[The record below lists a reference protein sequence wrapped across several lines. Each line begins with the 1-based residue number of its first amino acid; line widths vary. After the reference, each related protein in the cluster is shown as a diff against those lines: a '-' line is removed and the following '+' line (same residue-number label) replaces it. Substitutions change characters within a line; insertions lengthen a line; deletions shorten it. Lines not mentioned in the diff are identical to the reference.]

1 MADQND
7 NQKLIKVL
15 QALADETRLGL
26 VKKILS
32 GPLSGS
38 SCQMLSLGQ
47 CVSQPAISH
56 HFKILVNS
64 GVILAQKNGK
74 AKSYK
79 VNREL
84 LTEMGIDL
92 DKLTN

>member
-1 MADQND
+1 
-7 NQKLIKVL
+7 
-15 QALADETRLGL
+15 
-26 VKKILS
+26 
-32 GPLSGS
+32 
-38 SCQMLSLGQ
+38 MLSLGQ
-47 CVSQPAISH
+47 CLSQPAISH

>member
-1 MADQND
+1 MF
-7 NQKLIKVL
+7 K
-15 QALADETRLGL
+15 
-26 VKKILS
+26 
-32 GPLSGS
+32 
-38 SCQMLSLGQ
+38 LGQ
-47 CVSQPAISH
+47 CLSQPAISH

-92 DKLTN
+92 GSVN